1 MGVERVVRLAAADGV
16 EVEGDLVVGDD
27 AWAGAVV
34 CHPHPDYGGDRR
46 NLVVGAVFRALADA
60 GATVLRFDF
69 RRRGSG
75 GEGEAG
81 GEDEAGGAGGDGEAQ
96 DVVAAVDEVAGHLP
110 PGRPLWLVGYS
121 FGADQA
127 LAVGDDRLAG
137 WAAIAPPLRF
147 GSTPRAAEGDPRPVL
162 VLGAAHDQFHPPDRL
177 RPAVAGWPDVTVEV
191 VPGADHFLVG
201 ASDRVAT
208 TVLTWLH
215 THTTRST
222 PSPDD
227 TPSS

>member
-1 MGVERVVRLAAADGV
+1 MGAERVVRLAGADGV
-16 EVEGDLVVGDD
+16 EVEGDLVVGDG

-60 GATVLRFDF
+60 GATALRFDF
-69 RRRGSG
+69 RRTASGERG
-75 GEGEAG
+75 EER
-81 GEDEAGGAGGDGEAQ
+81 DI
-96 DVVAAVDEVAGHLP
+96 VAAIDEVAGHLP

-127 LAVGDDRLAG
+127 LAVGDDRVAG

-177 RPAVAGWPDVTVEV
+177 RPAVAGWPDVTVDV

-201 ASDRVAT
+201 ASDRVAA
-208 TVLTWLH
+208 TVLTWLR
-215 THTTRST
+215 TRST
-222 PSPDD
+222 LPTSSPDD